1 LPLREA
7 SKIID
12 EGVCTV
18 GKMLKIK
25 MVKSVITR
33 PEKQRKIMRGLG
45 LNKLNS
51 TVTLVDT
58 PEIRGMINKVI
69 HLVSVEESKE

>member
-1 LPLREA
+1 M
-7 SKIID
+7 
-12 EGVCTV
+12 

-25 MVKSVITR
+25 KVKSEIGR
-33 PEKQRKIMRGLG
+33 PEKHRKVLRGMG

-51 TVTLVDT
+51 TVILADT
-58 PEIRGMINKVI
+58 PQVRGMINKVI

>member
-1 LPLREA
+1 M
-7 SKIID
+7 
-12 EGVCTV
+12 

-25 MVKSVITR
+25 MVRSEIGR
-33 PEKQRKIMRGLG
+33 PEKQRKILRGMG

-51 TVTLVDT
+51 CVTLVDT
-58 PEIRGMINKVI
+58 PQIRGMVQKVI

>member
-1 LPLREA
+1 M
-7 SKIID
+7 
-12 EGVCTV
+12 

-33 PEKQRKIMRGLG
+33 PEKQRKSMRGLG
-45 LNKLNS
+45 LHKLNS
-51 TVTLVDT
+51 TVTPVDI

>member
-1 LPLREA
+1 
-7 SKIID
+7 
-12 EGVCTV
+12 V

-25 MVKSVITR
+25 KVKSEIGR
-33 PEKQRKIMRGLG
+33 PEKHRKVLRGLG

-51 TVTLVDT
+51 TVTLADT
-58 PEIRGMINKVI
+58 PQVRGMINKVI

>member
-1 LPLREA
+1 MGN
-7 SKIID
+7 I
-12 EGVCTV
+12 
-18 GKMLKIK
+18 LKIK
-25 MVKSVITR
+25 MVKSEIGR
-33 PEKQRKIMRGLG
+33 PEKQRKILRGMG

-58 PEIRGMINKVI
+58 PQIRGMINKVV

>member
-1 LPLREA
+1 M
-7 SKIID
+7 
-12 EGVCTV
+12 
-18 GKMLKIK
+18 GKMLKVK

-33 PEKQRKIMRGLG
+33 PEKQRKVLRGMG

-51 TVTLVDT
+51 TVTLADT

-69 HLVSVEESKE
+69 HLVSVEEVKE

>member
-1 LPLREA
+1 M
-7 SKIID
+7 
-12 EGVCTV
+12 
-18 GKMLKIK
+18 GKTLKIK

-45 LNKLNS
+45 LKKLNS

-58 PEIRGMINKVI
+58 PETRGMINKVI
-69 HLVSVEESKE
+69 HFS